1 MRQLLT
7 WISQG
12 IWLLRPQITAT
23 IPAMAD
29 DRRQFKTSVFL
40 SYPKPCMSEQQAFVD
55 EMCSYLDSRGFAP
68 RTLGVTDYDLDAP
81 LKAVRRLMLESNG
94 VITVAF
100 RRLYVE
106 SGAGNFRTNLGDRRE
121 FELRD
126 CWLTSPWSQIEP
138 AMAYQLGLPI
148 LILREQGV
156 LAEGVLEKGII
167 GTYLPEFS
175 VAGSPAAYLTSAEWT
190 ALISKWEAQV
200 RKVVETKG
208 NPPSLY

>member
-1 MRQLLT
+1 
-7 WISQG
+7 
-12 IWLLRPQITAT
+12 
-23 IPAMAD
+23 
-29 DRRQFKTSVFL
+29 
-40 SYPKPCMSEQQAFVD
+40 
-55 EMCSYLDSRGFAP
+55 
-68 RTLGVTDYDLDAP
+68 
-81 LKAVRRLMLESNG
+81 MLESNG

-121 FELRD
+121 YELRD
-126 CWLTSPWSQIEP
+126 GWLTSPWSQIEP

-175 VAGSPAAYLTSAEWT
+175 VAGSPAAYLNLAEWT